1 MNHRKALLATS
12 ALWLALAGCATPQQP
27 APIAETAAHTPA
39 LSTLNRLIAEAG
51 LTDTLNGTGP
61 YTVFA
66 PTDEAFKAVPAK
78 TMEGLKKDPE
88 QLKAVL
94 LYHVVPGKVA
104 SADIRDGKTKTAQ
117 GADLAVAR
125 TAGLVTVDDALVTQA
140 DVPASNGVVHV
151 IDRVLIPPKR

>member
-1 MNHRKALLATS
+1 MTHRNALLATS
-12 ALWLALAGCATPQQP
+12 ALWLALAGCATPQKP

-39 LSTLNRLIAEAG
+39 LSTLNRLIADAG
-51 LTDTLNGTGP
+51 LTDTLNGPGP

-66 PTDEAFKAVPAK
+66 PSDEAFKAVPAK
-78 TMEGLKKDPE
+78 TMEGLQKDPE

-94 LYHVVPGKVA
+94 LYHVVPGKVV
-104 SADIRDGKTKTAQ
+104 SADIHDGKTKTAQ